1 MKKNKIIYWL
11 VTGSVTMGFLMS
23 SLMYLTKSPA
33 LTQGFQTLNLPDYF
47 IPLLGFAKLFGAI
60 ALINPWFPK
69 LKEWAYAGF
78 TFMLI
83 GASWLHVSTGTN
95 FLAPLIFLALLALS
109 YYFNLKFQ
117 PFKKES
123 PSLAV

>member
-11 VTGSVTMGFLMS
+11 VTGSVTIGFLMS

-33 LTQGFQTLNLPDYF
+33 LTEGFQTLNLPGYF
-47 IPLLGFAKLFGAI
+47 IPLLGFAKLSGAI

-78 TFMLI
+78 TFVLI
-83 GASWLHVSTGTN
+83 GASWVHVSTGTN
-95 FLAPLIFLALLALS
+95 FFAPLFFLALLGLS
-109 YYFNLKFQ
+109 YYFNMKFQ

-123 PSLAV
+123 PSLAI